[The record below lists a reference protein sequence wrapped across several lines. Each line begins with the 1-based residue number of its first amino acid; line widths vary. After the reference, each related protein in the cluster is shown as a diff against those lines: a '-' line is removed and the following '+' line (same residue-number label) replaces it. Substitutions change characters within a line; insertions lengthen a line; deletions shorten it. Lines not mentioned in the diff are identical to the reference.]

1 MNDKNRK
8 RVVRRRLEEF
18 ASRTGFALGFFDELA
33 STNDEAR
40 DARYMNGA
48 VVIAERQSR
57 GRGQRGNSWSS
68 AEGMNL
74 TFSAV
79 LCPAGLRAES
89 QFYLSKAV
97 ALSVS
102 DTVDSFGIE
111 SRIKW
116 PNDIYVGDG
125 KVAGILIEN
134 DLMGAC
140 ISRSIAGIG
149 LNVNQTAFDPAL
161 PNPTSL
167 ALQKGA
173 EFDRSEVFERFYG
186 FLTVRCRQLDG
197 GDYGKLDEDY
207 IARLYRFG
215 ERHPFVDGLTGERF
229 RGTIWDVLYG
239 GELRVEKETGEICD
253 YLFKEIEYVH
263 DWDGEVSAK

>member
-1 MNDKNRK
+1 M
-8 RVVRRRLEEF
+8 EEF

-140 ISRSIAGIG
+140 VSRSIAGIG

-173 EFDRSEVFERFYG
+173 ALDRAEVFERFYG

-197 GDYGKLDEDY
+197 GDYGRLDEDY

-215 ERHPFVDGLTGERF
+215 ERRRSDRRAFPGNDPGRALR
-229 RGTIWDVLYG
+229 RGTASRKGNG
-239 GELRVEKETGEICD
+239 GDLRLSVQGDRVRARSGRGSFGKMM
-253 YLFKEIEYVH
+253 
-263 DWDGEVSAK
+263 

>member
-167 ALQKGA
+167 AL
-173 EFDRSEVFERFYG
+173 
-186 FLTVRCRQLDG
+186 
-197 GDYGKLDEDY
+197 
-207 IARLYRFG
+207 
-215 ERHPFVDGLTGERF
+215 
-229 RGTIWDVLYG
+229 
-239 GELRVEKETGEICD
+239 
-253 YLFKEIEYVH
+253 
-263 DWDGEVSAK
+263 

>member
-1 MNDKNRK
+1 
-8 RVVRRRLEEF
+8 
-18 ASRTGFALGFFDELA
+18 
-33 STNDEAR
+33 
-40 DARYMNGA
+40 
-48 VVIAERQSR
+48 
-57 GRGQRGNSWSS
+57 
-68 AEGMNL
+68 MNL
-74 TFSAV
+74 QKNLIKTCGIALRNSPNEWTGSRFQNSLYLFWLDWFRGLCLLVHLRRYFSRLRIV
-79 LCPAGLRAES
+79 LRI
-89 QFYLSKAV
+89 KK
-97 ALSVS
+97 
-102 DTVDSFGIE
+102 TFGIE

-263 DWDGEVSAK
+263 DRDGEVSAK

>member
-79 LCPAGLRAES
+79 LCPASLRAES

-215 ERHPFVDGLTGERF
+215 ERHPFVDGLTRL
-229 RGTIWDVLYG
+229 RGWK
-239 GELRVEKETGEICD
+239 RC
-253 YLFKEIEYVH
+253 
-263 DWDGEVSAK
+263 SSRQRQ